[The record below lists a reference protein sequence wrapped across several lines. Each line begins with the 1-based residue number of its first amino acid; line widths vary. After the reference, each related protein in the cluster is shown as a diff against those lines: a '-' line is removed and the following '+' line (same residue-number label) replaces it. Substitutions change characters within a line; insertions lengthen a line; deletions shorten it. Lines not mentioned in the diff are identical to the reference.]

1 LEKRCYISKEKNK
14 NKKQHILR
22 KMILS
27 PYKLSEDFIKKK
39 LTLIE
44 NGSLNLTNYDG
55 SNKTYGKI
63 NSILK
68 ADIEVNNSKFYYNVL
83 KGGSTGLAESYIR
96 DEFKTSDLT
105 SLIELTA
112 KNINLTHRFS
122 GILQIKLL
130 KNLFKNLLFSNT
142 RSKSKEYIS
151 KHYDLGNEFFSI
163 WLDKTLT
170 YSSAIYE
177 NPKDDLANAQ
187 TNKYNKLID
196 FIKPKSGDKLLEIG
210 CGWGGFAEHL
220 AKNYDVK
227 LDCITISNKQLEF
240 AQKRIFNAGLNEKV
254 DIKFLDY
261 RDVKG
266 KYDSIASIE
275 MIEAVG
281 EKYLNEYFSAIKN
294 NLKPNSIAAIQAIVI
309 KDELFDR
316 YRKNEDFIQKY
327 IFPGGFLPSLQS
339 IRNYCKDTG
348 LELTDYNSYG
358 KHYSNTLKT
367 WRENFIR
374 SWNDIS
380 KQGFDQSFK
389 KIWDFYFSYC
399 EAGFKARNIDLIQF
413 SICNK

>member
-1 LEKRCYISKEKNK
+1 
-14 NKKQHILR
+14 
-22 KMILS
+22 MILS
-27 PYKLSEDFIKKK
+27 PYKFAENFIKKK
-39 LTLIE
+39 LTLIKD
-44 NGSLNLTNYDG
+44 GSLNLKNYDG
-55 SNKTYGKI
+55 SNTIYGKFNDKI
-63 NSILK
+63 K
-68 ADIEVNNSKFYYNVL
+68 ADIRVDNSKFYFNIL
-83 KGGSTGLAESYIR
+83 KGGSSGLAESYVR

-105 SLIELTA
+105 SLVELTA
-112 KNINLTHRFS
+112 RNINLTHRFS
-122 GILQIKLL
+122 GILQIKIL
-130 KNLFKNLLFSNT
+130 KNLFRNILFSNT
-142 RSKSKEYIS
+142 RSKSKKYIS

-163 WLDKTLT
+163 WLDKSLT

-196 FIKPKSGDKLLEIG
+196 FIKPKTGDKVLEIG

-220 AKNYDVK
+220 AKNFDVK
-227 LDCITISNKQLEF
+227 LDCITISKKQLEF

-254 DIKFLDY
+254 NIKFLDY
-261 RDVKG
+261 RDIED

-281 EKYLNEYFSAIKN
+281 EKYLNKYFSTIKN
-294 NLKPNSIAAIQAIVI
+294 NLKPNGIGAIQSIVI

-316 YRKNEDFIQKY
+316 YRSNEDFIQKH

-339 IRNYCKDTG
+339 IRNYCEDVG

-358 KHYSNTLKT
+358 THYSNTLKT

-399 EAGFKARNIDLIQF
+399 EAGFKAKNIDLIQF
-413 SICNK
+413 SLCNK